1 MKSFLL
7 HLFSAIYSFVILNL
21 NKVEYK
27 QLPFIRGRIYLWNYG
42 KIIFQGKTTINS
54 SGRSN
59 SVGMSKRFSIY
70 TKKGAIVTIGD
81 NTGFSGV
88 SIHCINKI
96 QIGNDT
102 IIGANTSV
110 WDNDLH
116 ELNYLER
123 LNRSGNINSSPIY
136 IGSNVF
142 IGESCRIL
150 KGVTIGDRSIVGAGS
165 IVTKNIPSDEIWAGN
180 PAVFIRSL

>member
-1 MKSFLL
+1 M
-7 HLFSAIYSFVILNL
+7 YSFVILNL
-21 NKVEYK
+21 NNIEYTK
-27 QLPFIRGRIYLWNYG
+27 LPFIRGRIYVWNYG
-42 KIIFQGKTTINS
+42 KIIFQGKTIINS
-54 SGRSN
+54 SLKSN
-59 SVGMSKRFSIY
+59 SVGMCKHFSIY
-70 TKKGAIVTIGD
+70 TKQGATVTIGN

-116 ELNYLER
+116 ELDYVER
-123 LNRSGNINSSPIY
+123 LNHSGNIHSAPIS
-136 IGSNVF
+136 IGNNVF
-142 IGESCRIL
+142 IGEGCRIL

-165 IVTKNIPSDEIWAGN
+165 IVTKNIPPDEIWAGN
-180 PAVFIRSL
+180 PAKFVKKTNA